1 MSKQLQKFSN
11 VLEKL
16 FAPLAA
22 KLAGN
27 LYLQVI
33 ATSFMTILPL
43 ILIGSFALILSQPIV
58 DYHLLSKTDV
68 FYPVMKGWAQAAE
81 FYGSHLNFLF
91 GVTLGSQGIYLSLA
105 IAYNLAQKRQMN
117 VFLTMLVALVSF
129 LVVNSQYVEWSEN
142 AWGISLFQIR
152 CRHR

>member
-58 DYHLLSKTDV
+58 D
-68 FYPVMKGWAQAAE
+68 
-81 FYGSHLNFLF
+81 
-91 GVTLGSQGIYLSLA
+91 
-105 IAYNLAQKRQMN
+105 
-117 VFLTMLVALVSF
+117 
-129 LVVNSQYVEWSEN
+129 
-142 AWGISLFQIR
+142 
-152 CRHR
+152 

>member
-81 FYGSHLNFLF
+81 VYGSHLNFLF
-91 GVTLGSQGIYLSLA
+91 G
-105 IAYNLAQKRQMN
+105 
-117 VFLTMLVALVSF
+117 
-129 LVVNSQYVEWSEN
+129 
-142 AWGISLFQIR
+142 
-152 CRHR
+152 